1 MKTPIINPFTIME
14 RVGMAINRN
23 ADRVLAAV
31 EKNQADTLVSNVRE
45 VVPFYNKFLPK
56 FLRRTYRVEFYP
68 NSVVKRSETVF
79 DNSGRVVRA
88 EQFDEQGVSTY
99 FETYNPV
106 TKKGFVRTK
115 ENGITTEKTYKGDV
129 VVEQYTYDL
138 AGNITSHSI
147 RNPDVRN

>member
-56 FLRRTYRVEFYP
+56 
-68 NSVVKRSETVF
+68 
-79 DNSGRVVRA
+79 
-88 EQFDEQGVSTY
+88 EQH
-99 FETYNPV
+99 
-106 TKKGFVRTK
+106 
-115 ENGITTEKTYKGDV
+115 
-129 VVEQYTYDL
+129 
-138 AGNITSHSI
+138 SHDI
-147 RNPDVRN
+147 R